1 MAYHFKPD
9 QVIFIRSAIPSMLR
23 IGLQTFRKCAE
34 ITLSRSS
41 VTSPTKCNG
50 RPEIMISQDIKYQ
63 EVFREN

>member
-50 RPEIMISQDIKYQ
+50 RPEIMISQYRQPQ
-63 EVFREN
+63 EAVHEN